1 MGFAGETGSE
11 GKGVGSVRGIIVSV
25 QVVLRLEYWYSIF
38 PFRLERHKRI
48 MLYGFSLARSQ
59 SGICSFEARN
69 IYRDSGLPTIK
80 YHGVSEMTE
89 EPEPQLI
96 RDRLEVCE
104 LDRARISLMNPAL
117 IEQKKNERTTDENA
131 KPVLEMT
138 MKEGIETVW
147 DRFEMQQPPCK
158 YCESGLSCSRCA
170 MGPCRIIPPHRI
182 RGVCGADGDLMVARN
197 LLDMIAT
204 GAASHS
210 DHGRDIVETL
220 YLIGKGQTKDYG
232 IADPEKLKRLCNEYG
247 LETGKKTPVQ
257 LAGELS
263 RAMLEEYGMVKNTLQ
278 FLNRAPKATR
288 EIWSKLD
295 INPRGID
302 REVVEAMHRV
312 HMGVGADYT
321 NMLLQGLRCG
331 LSDGWGGS
339 MMGTEIS
346 DVLFGTPSINTS
358 RVNLAVLKTDNVN
371 ISVHGHNP
379 MLSEMIVK
387 ATQDRELVILA
398 RKHGAQGINL
408 VGLCCTGNELL
419 MRKGIPMT
427 GNHLNQE
434 LVIATG
440 ALEAM
445 VVDYQCIF
453 PSLPRTASCY
463 HTLIISTSSKATIPG
478 SYFFD
483 FHAENAYPTAKAIV
497 RMAIENF
504 KNRNPQRVLIPGEP
518 VEVTAGFS
526 NEAIKN
532 ALGGSFKPLI
542 DLIAAGKIR
551 GAVGIVGCNN
561 PHVKQ
566 DFGHVT
572 LAKELIKRNIL
583 CVETGCA
590 AIASGKAGLLQPEAA
605 ALAGNDLRAVC
616 ESLKIPPVLHM
627 GSCVDNSRILVLVA
641 ELANALNVPIHKL
654 PIAGAAPEWYSQK
667 AVSIGAYFVASGV
680 YTVLGVM
687 PHISGSPSVVSLLTE
702 GLKGAVNA
710 SFAVEPDPVKA
721 AVLISDHIER
731 KRTELGI

>member
-1 MGFAGETGSE
+1 MA
-11 GKGVGSVRGIIVSV
+11 
-25 QVVLRLEYWYSIF
+25 
-38 PFRLERHKRI
+38 
-48 MLYGFSLARSQ
+48 
-59 SGICSFEARN
+59 
-69 IYRDSGLPTIK
+69 
-80 YHGVSEMTE
+80 E
-89 EPEPQLI
+89 EPKPVLI
-96 RDRLEVCE
+96 RERLDVCE
-104 LDRARISLMNPAL
+104 LDRARMSLLNPAL
-117 IEQKKNERTTDENA
+117 IAQKLEARTIDENA
-131 KPVLEMT
+131 KPLLEMT

-158 YCESGLSCSRCA
+158 YCEAGTSCSRCT

-182 RGVCGADGDLMVARN
+182 RGVCGADADLIVARN

-204 GAASHS
+204 GSAAHS

-220 YLIGKGQTKDYG
+220 YLVGTGKTKDYS
-232 IADPEKLKRLCNEYG
+232 IADPEKLRRLCGEYG
-247 LETGKKTPVQ
+247 IATDGRSSEN
-257 LAGELS
+257 LAAELG

-278 FLNRAPKATR
+278 FLSRAPKATR
-288 EIWSKLD
+288 EIWNALGIS
-295 INPRGID
+295 PRGID
-302 REVVEAMHRV
+302 REVVDSMHRV
-312 HMGVGADYT
+312 QMGVGADYT
-321 NMLLQGLRCG
+321 GMLLQGLRCS
-331 LSDGWGGS
+331 LADGWGGS
-339 MMGTEIS
+339 MMGTDVS
-346 DVLFGTPSINTS
+346 DVLFGTPSILTS
-358 RVNLAVLKTDNVN
+358 RVNLAVLREDHVN
-371 ISVHGHNP
+371 IAVHGHNP
-379 MLSEMIVK
+379 VLSEMVVQ
-387 ATQDRELVILA
+387 ATADPELVALA
-398 RKHGAQGINL
+398 KKNGAKGINL
-408 VGLCCTGNELL
+408 VGLCCTGSELL
-419 MRKGIPMT
+419 MRKGIPMS

-434 LVIATG
+434 LVITTG

-445 VVDYQCIF
+445 IVDYQCIF

-483 FHAENAYPTAKAIV
+483 FSPDNGYLTAKAIV
-497 RMAIENF
+497 RMAVENF

-518 VEVTAGFS
+518 VPLMTGFS

-561 PHVKQ
+561 PHIKH
-566 DFGHVT
+566 DFGHVV
-572 LAKELIKRNIL
+572 LAKELIKKNIL

-590 AIASGKAGLLQPEAA
+590 AIASGKAGLLRPEAA
-605 ALAGNDLRAVC
+605 ALAGDDLRAVC

-627 GSCVDNSRILVLVA
+627 GSCVDNSRILVLA
-641 ELANALNVPIHKL
+641 SELGNALNVPIHKL

-687 PHISGSPSVVSLLTE
+687 PHISGSPAVVSLLTE

-721 AVLISDHIER
+721 ADLIAGHIER